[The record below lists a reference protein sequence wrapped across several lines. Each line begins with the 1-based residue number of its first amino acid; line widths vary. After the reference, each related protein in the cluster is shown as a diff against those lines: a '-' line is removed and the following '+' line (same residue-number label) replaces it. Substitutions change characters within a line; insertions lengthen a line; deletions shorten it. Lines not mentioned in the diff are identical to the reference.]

1 MVAASKP
8 AMNVRMMFPLVAG
21 IKAGRLRY
29 GKGQRR

>member
-1 MVAASKP
+1 MVAARSA
-8 AMNVRMMFPLVAG
+8 AMNVRMMFPLAAG